1 MRFNVIRRP
10 ARIGGRRALVIDVNR
25 LSLSRAQKIAAFDKT
40 RVSDRRHVVDEKS
53 GLEDVQLAREPGP
66 SSATDG
72 IRQYCDILHDLN
84 NALVSILLNAQLIEW
99 KLPSYSRIKRNIHE
113 IERSAQRVGVLV
125 RGLREFVD
133 DKEAPEQ
140 PPVRAATE
148 SICIDSP

>member
-1 MRFNVIRRP
+1 M
-10 ARIGGRRALVIDVNR
+10 
-25 LSLSRAQKIAAFDKT
+25 AAFDQT
-40 RVSDRRHVVDEKS
+40 RVSDGRQVVEEKS
-53 GLEDVQLAREPGP
+53 GLEKVQLARESGP
-66 SSATDG
+66 SPATDS

-125 RGLREFVD
+125 RGLRESVD

-140 PPVRAATE
+140 PLVRPATEGIYTE
-148 SICIDSP
+148 SIYIDSP